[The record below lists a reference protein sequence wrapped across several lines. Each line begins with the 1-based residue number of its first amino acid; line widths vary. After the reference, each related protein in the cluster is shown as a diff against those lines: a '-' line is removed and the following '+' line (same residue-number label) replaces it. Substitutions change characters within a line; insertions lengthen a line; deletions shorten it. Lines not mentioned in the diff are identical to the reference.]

1 MAHKAHRRPAA
12 RQLHGEYHAGISRLE
27 QREALGVAHLGN
39 DHGERLAVRPH
50 DLHRVAR
57 AELIAQAERRH
68 AVRVAALNHR
78 HDLPVADVAGIV
90 VILPRL
96 TVIKAGRIVAVTD
109 VLDLVEPDRVGRL
122 PRRDLV
128 EHMAVGPRDD
138 GGVVFALRAALNLD
152 AVDARVHDVVQM
164 TDHAHIAG
172 VHDVRSLL
180 VLKDGEV
187 FARPF
192 LLHQGVLIA
201 AGLGAGAAVAVAPR
215 HVV

>member
-1 MAHKAHRRPAA
+1 M
-12 RQLHGEYHAGISRLE
+12 
-27 QREALGVAHLGN
+27 
-39 DHGERLAVRPH
+39 
-50 DLHRVAR
+50 
-57 AELIAQAERRH
+57 
-68 AVRVAALNHR
+68 
-78 HDLPVADVAGIV
+78 
-90 VILPRL
+90 
-96 TVIKAGRIVAVTD
+96 AVTD
-109 VLDLVEPDRVGRL
+109 VLDLVEPDRVGCL

-128 EHMAVGPRDD
+128 EHMAVGSRDD
-138 GGVVFALRAALNLD
+138 GGVVFALRAALDLD

-180 VLKDGEV
+180 ILKDGEV
-187 FARPF
+187 FARPL